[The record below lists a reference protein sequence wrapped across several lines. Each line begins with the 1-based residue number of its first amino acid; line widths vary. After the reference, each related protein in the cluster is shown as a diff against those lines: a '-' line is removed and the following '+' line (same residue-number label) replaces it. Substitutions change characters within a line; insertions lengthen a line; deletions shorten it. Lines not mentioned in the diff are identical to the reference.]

1 MRTAAVPS
9 AASVASVKG
18 EDEAAASPG
27 ALKAEGRARGPWDL
41 APWGL
46 AGLLFLAYTTVS
58 VLRWEKFGTR
68 SWDLGIFEQAIR
80 GYAHLQAP
88 IADLKGPGAHI
99 LGDHFS
105 PVTALIAPF
114 YRLFPGPVTLLVAQA
129 ALFALSV
136 VPVTRAAGRLLGRGG
151 GLCLGLAYGLSWG
164 LQRAVDFD
172 FHEIAFAVPL
182 IAFALEALLAERW
195 RAALLWAL
203 PLVLVKEDLGLT
215 LMAIALVVAWRAHRR
230 AKTGGEAADA
240 GGGLSSA
247 GGGLTSAGE
256 GLTSAGNGSRREGP
270 QGPGDADAAAARR
283 ALPYAYAVAAFGA
296 IAALLVFVWII
307 PAFNTVGSYEYWN
320 RVDSGFPDPFA
331 GFDVKLRTLA
341 WLLLPTGLFALRSP
355 LVLIVLPTLGW
366 RFFSSDD
373 SYWGTDWH
381 YSAVL
386 MPVVVLA
393 AADGIARARRRR
405 GGPRAGHPAG
415 PAPPPAPAGGPA
427 GPPGGGP
434 RPWLTKLAA
443 QAPLA
448 AAAVALALTVS
459 LPLGTLTDP
468 AVYRVPAA
476 ARQADAL
483 LDRIPDGATVE
494 ANIGP
499 ISRLTSRCRVLWIG
513 NSRGVT
519 PDYLALDNRSGRYA
533 DPVAHARRLHPDAR
547 FAPWGSA
554 GGFVVLKRVT

>member
-1 MRTAAVPS
+1 MRTAVDPS
-9 AASVASVKG
+9 AASDASGKG
-18 EDEAAASPG
+18 ADEAAASSGVRKG
-27 ALKAEGRARGPWDL
+27 ARRARDTWGL

-46 AGLLFLAYTTVS
+46 AGLLFVAYTTVS

-80 GYAHLQAP
+80 GYAQLQAP

-136 VPVTRAAGRLLGRGG
+136 VPVTRAASRLLGRGG

-182 IAFALEALLAERW
+182 IAFSLEALLAERW

-203 PLVLVKEDLGLT
+203 PLVLVKEDQGPTLT
-215 LMAIALVVAWRAHRR
+215 AIALVVAWRAHGRV
-230 AKTGGEAADA
+230 
-240 GGGLSSA
+240 
-247 GGGLTSAGE
+247 TSGRGE
-256 GLTSAGNGSRREGP
+256 GGAGAVDGP
-270 QGPGDADAAAARR
+270 DVERART
-283 ALPYAYAVAAFGA
+283 AVPYAFAVAAFGVV
-296 IAALLVFVWII
+296 AALLVFFWII
-307 PAFNTVGSYEYWN
+307 PAFNTLGSYEYWN
-320 RVDSGFPDPFA
+320 RLDGGFPSPFA
-331 GFDVKLRTLA
+331 GFEVKLHTLA

-355 LVLIVLPTLGW
+355 LALIALPTLGW
-366 RFFSSDD
+366 RFVSSDD

-386 MPVVVLA
+386 MPVIVLA
-393 AADGIARARRRR
+393 AADGIARTLHGGRPKLRRIADR
-405 GGPRAGHPAG
+405 
-415 PAPPPAPAGGPA
+415 
-427 GPPGGGP
+427 
-434 RPWLTKLAA
+434 
-443 QAPLA
+443 APLA
-448 AAAVALALTVS
+448 IAAVALALTVS
-459 LPLGTLTDP
+459 LPLGTLTDT
-468 AVYRVPAA
+468 ATYRVPAY

-483 LDRIPDGATVE
+483 LGRIPDGATVE
-494 ANIGP
+494 SNIGP
-499 ISRLTSRCRVLWIG
+499 ISRLAGRCRVLWIG

-519 PDYLALDNRSGRYA
+519 PDYLALDNRAGRYR
-533 DPVAHARRLHPDAR
+533 DPVAEARRLHPDAR
-547 FAPWGSA
+547 FQELGSA
-554 GGFVVLKRVT
+554 GGFLVLERVV

>member
-1 MRTAAVPS
+1 MRTAVDTS
-9 AASVASVKG
+9 AASAT
-18 EDEAAASPG
+18 DEARPSSGIRGVAG
-27 ALKAEGRARGPWDL
+27 LTRGGRDL

-46 AGLLFLAYTTVS
+46 AGVLFLAYTTVS

-80 GYAHLQAP
+80 GYAQLQAP

-136 VPVTRAAGRLLGRGG
+136 VPVTRAASRLLGRGG

-182 IAFALEALLAERW
+182 IAFSLEALLAERW

-215 LMAIALVVAWRAHRR
+215 LTAIALVVAWRAHRR
-230 AKTGGEAADA
+230 AKAGDKAAGETGAAAARSAEAADDA
-240 GGGLSSA
+240 GAA
-247 GGGLTSAGE
+247 G
-256 GLTSAGNGSRREGP
+256 
-270 QGPGDADAAAARR
+270 ARR
-283 ALPYAYAVAAFGA
+283 ALPYSYAVAAFGA

-307 PAFNTVGSYEYWN
+307 PAFNTAGSYEYWN
-320 RVDSGFPDPFA
+320 RVEGGFPNPFA
-331 GFDVKLRTLA
+331 GWDVKLRTLA

-366 RFFSSDD
+366 RFVSSDD
-373 SYWGTDWH
+373 SYWGTEWH

-393 AADGIARARRRR
+393 AADGIARSRRR
-405 GGPRAGHPAG
+405 GERA
-415 PAPPPAPAGGPA
+415 
-427 GPPGGGP
+427 
-434 RPWLTKLAA
+434 WLTKYAS

-468 AVYRVPAA
+468 AVYRVPAS

-494 ANIGP
+494 SNIGP

-513 NSRGVT
+513 NSQGVT
-519 PDYLALDNRSGRYA
+519 PDYLALDNRSGRYP

-547 FAPWGSA
+547 FSQWGSA
-554 GGFVVLKRVT
+554 GGFVVLKLVT

>member
-1 MRTAAVPS
+1 MPP
-9 AASVASVKG
+9 
-18 EDEAAASPG
+18 AAATTSP
-27 ALKAEGRARGPWDL
+27 AEDAAGSSPSGIRERAGHEAGRDL

-46 AGLLFLAYTTVS
+46 AGLLFIAYTTVS

-105 PVTALIAPF
+105 PVTALVAPF
-114 YRLFPGPVTLLVAQA
+114 YRVFPGPVTLLVAQA

-136 VPVTRAAGRLLGRGG
+136 VPVTRASSRLLGRGG
-151 GLCLGLAYGLSWG
+151 GLCLGVAYGLSWG

-182 IAFALEALLAERW
+182 IAFSLEALLAERW

-203 PLVLVKEDLGLT
+203 PLVLVKEDQGLT
-215 LMAIALVVAWRAHRR
+215 LTAIALVVAWRAR
-230 AKTGGEAADA
+230 G
-240 GGGLSSA
+240 
-247 GGGLTSAGE
+247 
-256 GLTSAGNGSRREGP
+256 
-270 QGPGDADAAAARR
+270 AARSSLDSEDGARSAR
-283 ALPYAYAVAAFGA
+283 ARHVLPYACGVAAFGV
-296 IAALLVFVWII
+296 IAALLTFVWII
-307 PAFNTVGSYEYWN
+307 PAFNTTGSYEYWN
-320 RVDSGFPDPFA
+320 RVEGGFPNPFA
-331 GFDVKLRTLA
+331 GFEVKLHTLA

-355 LVLIVLPTLGW
+355 LVLIALPTLGW
-366 RFFSSDD
+366 RFVSSDD

-386 MPVVVLA
+386 MPVIVLA
-393 AADGIARARRRR
+393 AVDGIAQVRRRR
-405 GGPRAGHPAG
+405 GGRA
-415 PAPPPAPAGGPA
+415 
-427 GPPGGGP
+427 
-434 RPWLTKLAA
+434 WLRKYAS

-448 AAAVALALTVS
+448 AAAAALALTVS
-459 LPLGTLTDP
+459 LPLGTLTDT
-468 AVYRVPAA
+468 ATYRVPAY

-483 LDRIPDGATVE
+483 LDRIPDGASVE

-499 ISRLTSRCRVLWIG
+499 ISRLAGRCRVLWIG

-519 PDYLALDNRSGRYA
+519 PDYVALDNRSGRYQ
-533 DPVAHARRLHPDAR
+533 DPVGHAARLHPGVR
-547 FAPWGSA
+547 YEELGSA
-554 GGFVVLKRVT
+554 GGFVVLKRVTTT